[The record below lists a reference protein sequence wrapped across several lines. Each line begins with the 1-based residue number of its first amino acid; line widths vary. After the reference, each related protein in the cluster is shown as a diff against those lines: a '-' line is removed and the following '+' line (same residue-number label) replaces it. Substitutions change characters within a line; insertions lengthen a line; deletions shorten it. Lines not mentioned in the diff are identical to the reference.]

1 VPVIFEANLI
11 KFIVSRAILS
21 GWLSKL
27 TIILEQYDLVY
38 VLQKAIKGQV
48 VPNFLVNNPV
58 LDDWELNDD

>member
-1 VPVIFEANLI
+1 MPVIFEANLI